1 MIIAVYKY
9 YASLSLNYEFPLINP
24 PAFVEF
30 IGKTKVMQKKL
41 MSSIDLDISFIST
54 HSLLRE
60 SNNYTYVQEKCLVR
74 HQFLE
79 IIIRLAR
86 E

>member
-1 MIIAVYKY
+1 M
-9 YASLSLNYEFPLINP
+9 NYEFPLVNP

-60 SNNYTYVQEKCLVR
+60 SNNYVYVEEKCLVR

-86 E
+86 EQYVRKGICSGLG

>member
-1 MIIAVYKY
+1 M
-9 YASLSLNYEFPLINP
+9 NYEFPLVNP

-41 MSSIDLDISFIST
+41 MSSIDLDISIIST

-60 SNNYTYVQEKCLVR
+60 SNNYVYVEEKCLVR

-86 E
+86 EQYVRKGICSGLG